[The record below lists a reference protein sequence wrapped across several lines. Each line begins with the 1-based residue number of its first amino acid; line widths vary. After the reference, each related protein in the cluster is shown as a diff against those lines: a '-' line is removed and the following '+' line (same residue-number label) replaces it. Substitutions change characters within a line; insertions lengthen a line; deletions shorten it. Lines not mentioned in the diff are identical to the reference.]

1 MMERQSSSNLVLSE
15 EPSSKLYKA
24 LINFEYWSEDF
35 VSFEAFNFFSDVE
48 EFVLADNILS
58 YKT

>member
-1 MMERQSSSNLVLSE
+1 M
-15 EPSSKLYKA
+15 KA
-24 LINFEYWSEDF
+24 EYWEYYFEYWSEDF
-35 VSFEAFNFFSDVE
+35 ASFEAFHFFSDVE

>member
-1 MMERQSSSNLVLSE
+1 M
-15 EPSSKLYKA
+15 KA
-24 LINFEYWSEDF
+24 EYWAYYFEYWSEDF